1 MKPALIIFA
10 RRPVEGKVKTRLAKT
25 IGSSEALSVYRQLL
39 NYTHS
44 VLLTVDADR
53 FVYYSDEIDEKDHW
67 LNRHY
72 FKRLQAEGD
81 LGDKMK
87 QAFDELFQMGYQKV
101 IILGTDCPELES
113 QHIQN
118 AIIELDEK
126 DVVIGPA
133 KDGGYYLLGKKKM
146 IANLF
151 GNKLWSTDQVF
162 NQTLSDLER
171 LNISY
176 SLLSTLT
183 DIDEEAD
190 WLPFKQK
197 LELFK

>member
-118 AIIELDEK
+118 AINELEEK

-146 IANLF
+146 IADLF
-151 GNKLWSTDQVF
+151 SNKLWSTDQVF